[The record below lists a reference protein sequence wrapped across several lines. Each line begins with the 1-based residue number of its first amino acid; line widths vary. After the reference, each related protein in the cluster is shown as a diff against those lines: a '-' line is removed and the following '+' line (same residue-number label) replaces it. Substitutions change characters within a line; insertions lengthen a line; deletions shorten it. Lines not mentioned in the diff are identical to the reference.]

1 MSSTASGGAA
11 EWAGGRPAEDRKQGA
26 SDGAG
31 STTEPRF
38 AYLLL
43 THKDERDVEELAER
57 IVSLSPTSQ
66 LVVHHDVE
74 AAGLPWAG
82 NPPEPFHLVERV
94 AVHWGEWS
102 MIEATARLLRYAV
115 EKLDA
120 DWFVLLSGEHRP
132 AVELSAWER
141 DVAASG
147 ADALVRADEL
157 PARLHFGWRD
167 FEANRYLARSAHRWY
182 LVPRPR
188 SHLAHRAIGGA
199 MKLGRGAHPLVAI
212 EYFHRHDAWLVG
224 LRRRPGVMR
233 SRRFWRGSQ
242 WLALDR
248 RAADAVLHPDP
259 AVRAWF
265 EKSLI
270 PDETYLQTLLRITP
284 GLSVADRATSFVPEE
299 PEQPTPGWMYVSTD
313 DLPVVWASGAAF
325 VRKVD
330 RSGRPEVVQAI
341 DAAVDR
347 HGSPTRPG
355 PAPPSD

>member
-1 MSSTASGGAA
+1 MGGGPV
-11 EWAGGRPAEDRKQGA
+11 GGG
-26 SDGAG
+26 DGAG
-31 STTEPRF
+31 PTTEPRF

-57 IVSLSPTSQ
+57 IVSLSPTARV
-66 LVVHHDVE
+66 VVHHDVE

-82 NPPEPFHLVERV
+82 NPPEPFHLVERGPV
-94 AVHWGEWS
+94 RWGEWS
-102 MIEATARLLRYAV
+102 MIEATTRLLRYAV

-132 AVELSAWER
+132 AAELSGWER

-167 FEANRYLARSAHRWY
+167 FEANRYLARGRHRWY
-182 LVPRPR
+182 RVPRPR

-224 LRRRPGVMR
+224 LRRRAGVMR
-233 SRRFWRGSQ
+233 GRRFWRGSQ

-299 PEQPTPGWMYVSTD
+299 PDRPTPGWMYLSTD
-313 DLPVVWASGAAF
+313 DLPAVWASGAAF

-330 RSGRPEVVQAI
+330 RSGRPDVVRAI

-347 HGSPTRPG
+347 HRSPTRPG
-355 PAPPSD
+355 TAPPSD